1 MKKNFKRPL
10 SILLSIMM
18 ILSMLSGLNLTVY
31 ADTVSSGTV
40 GTASYTIDEN
50 GVLTVGSGSFNK
62 VQWRDVF
69 ITTNSSGSPTGPKD
83 IAKTITKV
91 VFEDGATATDSTA
104 GMFYGWTALQEADLS
119 NLNTSNV
126 TDMWAMFRNCKNLA
140 TVNLTGLN
148 TTNVKYMDYM
158 FYACS
163 KLTSLNLST
172 FDAKNVTTMNS
183 MFYSCTALESV
194 IFGEDFDTSKVTDMY
209 CMFYNCSVLKT
220 LDLSRFST
228 ANVTKMN
235 SMFYNCQELTTVTV
249 GSGWNTDN
257 VTTSTNMF
265 GGDKK
270 LVGGAGTTYNFNY
283 KDKTYAKIDGGADDP
298 GYFTSQ
304 TLHTHNFTYQ
314 GNDNT
319 ITASCTTGCTITN
332 GLTLT
337 INAPSDLVYDGNA
350 KEATLT
356 DGYNQ
361 TAFPNPQIVY
371 YKSGEETALSGA
383 PSDVGSYIANV
394 TVGGATA
401 QISFEISQAQQQINY
416 RLKENDFTT
425 IEATGDSFSG
435 TKELTIQAP
444 NNLIYNGMM
453 KEATLNDYDIVA
465 FPDQYPITYYKS
477 GEEETALVGAPVE
490 IGDYIAKVTV
500 NGVTAQVAFSI
511 EGRVGTAP
519 YTLQEETLTIGSG
532 SFTGNQFIVEFAPRK
547 ANIKNVIFNSGATL
561 MGSAAGLFRNWT
573 ALESVDLTSA
583 QTNNVTSMDNMFNGC
598 TALTNITFGVGFD
611 TSKVTSMYLVFKD
624 CASLTSIDFTGFN
637 TAEVTKMSG
646 MFTGCES
653 LITLDLSS
661 FNTANVTDMSIM
673 FSSCGKLT
681 TIFVGSDWNT
691 DAVTSSSYMFSG
703 DTKLK
708 GSLGTTYS
716 IKASDNDKSRAH
728 IDGGLSN
735 PGYLT
740 DKNHTHSFTYA
751 LSEDH
756 TTITATCTGTGTC
769 NLNGTGET
777 GENSVSIKISVPT
790 TLTVFD
796 KDNDPE
802 TIQILNKDIYRA
814 RIDGFAAFNAATGYA
829 VRDTWKD
836 NDTQDDTHVF
846 VQYYKLE
853 NDTETFLGTEP
864 PCKEAGNYRAKITID
879 NQTAYV
885 DYSLNPKTYTITW
898 KNYDDTVIGTST
910 VAKGETPTFSDTI
923 GEIKEKPDD
932 VLYTYTFSGWTPD
945 LTAATADAEYTATF
959 DAVRKDLFAGHSLT
973 LNGDIGV
980 YFYLR
985 LTQEEADTTT
995 VGFEWNG
1002 NTLENVPVELD
1013 PNGTGYYRAKC
1024 PVAVAEMTCPITAT
1038 VTINGEV
1045 QDETDVYTVRTY
1057 ADVILSKEY
1066 KDNYKGTGAKSYEN
1080 LARLVKTMLD
1090 YGAKAQEKFG
1100 VNTDNLANFGIDYT
1114 MENVD
1119 ADDVP
1124 TNKDSFSGTDFS
1136 EYGLKYYGTTVVYLS
1151 ETTIRHYF
1159 TVTDADKFA
1168 AIKDSVTFDK
1178 VGAETPEKAVYG
1190 EKDGLVYFGYA
1201 NVGAPDL
1208 DTAYALTI
1216 GDLSLKFTALDYS
1229 KLVLGSNM
1237 SETEKNL
1244 AMATY
1249 WYNQAANAYFA

>member
-1 MKKNFKRPL
+1 MIKNFKRPL

-62 VQWRDVF
+62 AQWRAVF
-69 ITTNSSGSPTGPKD
+69 ITTNSSGTPTGPKD

-126 TDMWAMFRNCKNLA
+126 TDMWAMFRNCNNLE

-148 TTNVKYMDYM
+148 TTNVTYMDYM
-158 FYACS
+158 FYGCYA
-163 KLTSLNLST
+163 LTSLNLST

-183 MFYSCTALESV
+183 MFYSCKALESV

-209 CMFYNCSVLKT
+209 CMFYCCYKLKT

-228 ANVTKMN
+228 ANVTKMTQ
-235 SMFYNCQELTTVTV
+235 MFYCCEELTTVTV
-249 GSGWNTDN
+249 GSGWNTDK
-257 VTTSTNMF
+257 VTSSNSSNMF
-265 GGDKK
+265 GGDTK
-270 LVGGAGTTYNFNY
+270 LVGGAGTTYNSTY

-361 TAFPNPQIVY
+361 TAFSNPQIVY

-383 PSDVGSYIANV
+383 PSDAGSYIA
-394 TVGGATA
+394 
-401 QISFEISQAQQQINY
+401 
-416 RLKENDFTT
+416 
-425 IEATGDSFSG
+425 
-435 TKELTIQAP
+435 
-444 NNLIYNGMM
+444 
-453 KEATLNDYDIVA
+453 
-465 FPDQYPITYYKS
+465 
-477 GEEETALVGAPVE
+477 
-490 IGDYIAKVTV
+490 KVKV

-519 YTLQEETLTIGSG
+519 YTLQEEALTIGNG
-532 SFTGNQFIVEFAPRK
+532 SFTGNQFIVEFASRK

-611 TSKVTSMYLVFKD
+611 TSKVTSMCLVFKD
-624 CASLTSIDFTGFN
+624 CASLASIDFTGFN

-681 TIFVGSDWNT
+681 TIFVGSNWNT
-691 DAVTSSSYMFSG
+691 DAVTSSGYMFSG
-703 DTKLK
+703 DTQLK

-716 IKASDNDKSRAH
+716 TKVSDNDKSRAH

-769 NLNGTGET
+769 NLNGTGE
-777 GENSVSIKISVPT
+777 NSVSIKISVPT
-790 TLTVFD
+790 TLTVFV

-814 RIDGFAAFNAATGYA
+814 RIDGVAAFNAATGYA

-898 KNYDDTVIGTST
+898 KNDDGSVIDTTT
-910 VAKGETPTFSDTI
+910 VAYGEVPTHADAT
-923 GEIKEKPDD
+923 KDATAQ
-932 VLYTYTFSGWTPD
+932 YTYTFAGWTPEIVSV
-945 LTAATADAEYTATF
+945 TG
-959 DAVRKDLFAGHSLT
+959 DAV
-973 LNGDIGV
+973 
-980 YFYLR
+980 Y
-985 LTQEEADTTT
+985 TT
-995 VGFEWNG
+995 VFE
-1002 NTLENVPVELD
+1002 
-1013 PNGTGYYRAKC
+1013 
-1024 PVAVAEMTCPITAT
+1024 
-1038 VTINGEV
+1038 
-1045 QDETDVYTVRTY
+1045 
-1057 ADVILSKEY
+1057 
-1066 KDNYKGTGAKSYEN
+1066 
-1080 LARLVKTMLD
+1080 
-1090 YGAKAQEKFG
+1090 
-1100 VNTDNLANFGIDYT
+1100 
-1114 MENVD
+1114 
-1119 ADDVP
+1119 
-1124 TNKDSFSGTDFS
+1124 
-1136 EYGLKYYGTTVVYLS
+1136 
-1151 ETTIRHYF
+1151 
-1159 TVTDADKFA
+1159 
-1168 AIKDSVTFDK
+1168 
-1178 VGAETPEKAVYG
+1178 
-1190 EKDGLVYFGYA
+1190 
-1201 NVGAPDL
+1201 
-1208 DTAYALTI
+1208 
-1216 GDLSLKFTALDYS
+1216 
-1229 KLVLGSNM
+1229 
-1237 SETEKNL
+1237 
-1244 AMATY
+1244 
-1249 WYNQAANAYFA
+1249 